1 MIDYEQMKIAK
12 FNYWTLSLNQD
23 QRYLGRT
30 LLIANK
36 KGDRS
41 LADAEDH
48 EILEMRDVF
57 VRVENALRNLFQPD
71 RFNYAQLGNEWQ
83 QLHIHIIPRYNSSI
97 KFDDIEFL
105 DKNQGKNYA
114 PYEKFPVSENTMY
127 KIRDAIKAE
136 LDKDSTKQ

>member
-105 DKNQGKNYA
+105 DKKGSFGPIPKLY
-114 PYEKFPVSENTMY
+114 PESSITFLICPSEMVC
-127 KIRDAIKAE
+127 
-136 LDKDSTKQ
+136 